1 MKQGDNISE
10 GNKQQNDS
18 LFLFSTSKFQL
29 FFVSKMS
36 VEENLVE
43 ILQK

>member
-10 GNKQQNDS
+10 GNKQQNNS
-18 LFLFSTSKFQL
+18 LFLFSTSKFQS